1 MALALCCLQLIYPGW
16 AGCCAD
22 CPLPAVQSSMLC
34 HFRCQNLTAFNLKE
48 EGRVFAKSC
57 RKNGSLCA
65 LIWVI
70 NTVMHR
76 RCTVINRCPCKTV
89 PASTVEAEVA
99 FLILCSS
106 QCDRAV
112 TTAAPCFWLTAKT
125 TLVMYSNYC
134 FLCPSSIHFPYK
146 LPPALGVAGV
156 AGANPSCLYNDSRAT
171 AGTSCRSIAGPY
183 RKTNDHSLTDRHTHT
198 KKKTTQ

>member
-16 AGCCAD
+16 AGCCAG
-22 CPLPAVQSSMLC
+22 CPPPAVQSSMLC
-34 HFRCQNLTAFNLKE
+34 HFRCQNVTAFNLKE

-76 RCTVINRCPCKTV
+76 RCAVINCRPCKAV

-106 QCDRAV
+106 QCDRAA
-112 TTAAPCFWLTAKT
+112 TTAAPCLWLTAKIA
-125 TLVMYSNYC
+125 LVMYSNYC
-134 FLCPSSIHFPYK
+134 FLFHSSIHFLYQ
-146 LPPALGVAGV
+146 LPAALGVAGV
-156 AGANPSCLYNDSRAT
+156 AGANPSRLYNDSGVT
-171 AGTSCRSIAGPY
+171 AWTSCRSIAGPHS
-183 RKTNDHSLTDRHTHT
+183 KTNDYSLTDRHTHT
-198 KKKTTQ
+198 QKNTQ